1 MAQPNPAE
9 ITDALNSV
17 LQPQGVT
24 AKALIKEGC
33 LHILLEGETIPEQEQ
48 YVAIVHD
55 EILNMGIDSFPTLQI
70 YGRQIGA
77 KKPSW
82 SETLDLLQGKDEED
96 DLPNFALDDPDDDM
110 NSYNDNDNDLDGA
123 EPLDSESDESG
134 EQKKSG
140 ANKLLPLLA
149 IPIVALIGG
158 AVWWFFLR
166 PAPAPMIPAT
176 APETAPEQTAAETPA
191 EAPPEA
197 PAETPEPEAV
207 PETPASVP
215 PASTNP
221 WRDGINIA
229 TSAAELAQTASTRAE
244 WEEVASQW
252 QQARDLMAQVP
263 QDSENYGAAQ
273 ERVAT
278 YDENASSALIWA
290 DRSN

>member
-1 MAQPNPAE
+1 
-9 ITDALNSV
+9 
-17 LQPQGVT
+17 
-24 AKALIKEGC
+24 
-33 LHILLEGETIPEQEQ
+33 
-48 YVAIVHD
+48 
-55 EILNMGIDSFPTLQI
+55 
-70 YGRQIGA
+70 
-77 KKPSW
+77 
-82 SETLDLLQGKDEED
+82 
-96 DLPNFALDDPDDDM
+96 
-110 NSYNDNDNDLDGA
+110 
-123 EPLDSESDESG
+123 
-134 EQKKSG
+134 
-140 ANKLLPLLA
+140 
-149 IPIVALIGG
+149 
-158 AVWWFFLR
+158 
-166 PAPAPMIPAT
+166 MIPAT

>member
-24 AKALIKEGC
+24 AKALVKEGC
-33 LHILLEGETIPEQEQ
+33 LHILLEGENIPEQEE

-70 YGRQIGA
+70 YGRQIGS

-82 SETLDLLQGKDEED
+82 SDTIDLLQGKEDEEE
-96 DLPNFALDDPDDDM
+96 LPNFALDDPDEDL
-110 NSYNDNDNDLDGA
+110 NSYNGNDLDGA
-123 EPLDSESDESG
+123 EPLDSELDESG

-140 ANKLLPLLA
+140 AKKFLPLLA
-149 IPIVALIGG
+149 IPIVALIGA

-166 PAPAPMIPAT
+166 PAPAPLLPAT
-176 APETAPEQTAAETPA
+176 APEIAPET
-191 EAPPEA
+191 
-197 PAETPEPEAV
+197 AV
-207 PETPASVP
+207 PETAIESPPETTEPEATPANPASVP

-221 WRDGINIA
+221 WREGINLAI
-229 TSAAELAQTASTRAE
+229 SAAELAQTASTRAE
-244 WEEVASQW
+244 WAEVSSQW

-263 QDSENYGAAQ
+263 EDSENYGAAQ
-273 ERVAT
+273 ERVVT
-278 YDENASSALIWA
+278 YGENANSAQIWA

>member
-24 AKALIKEGC
+24 AKALVKEGC
-33 LHILLEGETIPEQEQ
+33 LHILLEGENIPEQEQ

-70 YGRQIGA
+70 YGRQMGA

-82 SETLDLLQGKDEED
+82 SETIDLLQGKDDEEA
-96 DLPNFALDDPDDDM
+96 LPNFALDDPDDDV
-110 NSYNDNDNDLDGA
+110 NSYNGNDNGNDLDGA
-123 EPLDSESDESG
+123 EPLDSEPDESG
-134 EQKKSG
+134 EKKKPDLK
-140 ANKLLPLLA
+140 KLLPLLA
-149 IPIVALIGG
+149 IPLVALIGG

-166 PAPAPMIPAT
+166 PAPAPLLPAT
-176 APETAPEQTAAETPA
+176 APETAPESPTETPP
-191 EAPPEA
+191 ETPPE
-197 PAETPEPEAV
+197 TTEPEAV
-207 PETPASVP
+207 PESPASVP

-221 WRDGINIA
+221 WRDGINLAI
-229 TSAAELAQTASTRAE
+229 SAAELAQTASTRAE

-252 QQARDLMAQVP
+252 QQARDLMDQVP
-263 QDSENYGAAQ
+263 EDSENYGAAQ
-273 ERVAT
+273 ERVIT
-278 YDENASSALIWA
+278 YGENANSAQVWA

>member
-9 ITDALNSV
+9 ITEALNSV

-24 AKALIKEGC
+24 AKALVKEGC
-33 LHILLEGETIPEQEQ
+33 LHILLEGETIPEQEE
-48 YVAIVHD
+48 YAAIVHD

-82 SETLDLLQGKDEED
+82 SETIDLLQGKDDED

-110 NSYNDNDNDLDGA
+110 NSYNDNDLDGA
-123 EPLDSESDESG
+123 EPLEPEPDES
-134 EQKKSG
+134 EEPKKSG
-140 ANKLLPLLA
+140 ANKFLPLLA
-149 IPIVALIGG
+149 IPIIALIGG

-166 PAPAPMIPAT
+166 PSPAPITPAT
-176 APETAPEQTAAETPA
+176 APETAPEQTTTET
-191 EAPPEA
+191 
-197 PAETPEPEAV
+197 TEPEAV
-207 PETPASVP
+207 PESPASVP

-252 QQARDLMAQVP
+252 QQARDLMDQVP
-263 QDSENYGAAQ
+263 EDSENYGAAQ
-273 ERVAT
+273 ERVIT
-278 YDENASSALIWA
+278 YDENANSAMIWA